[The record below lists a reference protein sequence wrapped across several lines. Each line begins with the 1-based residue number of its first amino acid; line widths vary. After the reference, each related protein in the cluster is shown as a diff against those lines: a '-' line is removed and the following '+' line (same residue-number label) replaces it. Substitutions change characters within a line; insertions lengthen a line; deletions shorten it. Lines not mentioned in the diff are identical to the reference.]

1 MEIWC
6 RWLLHD
12 SLKNCRLVV
21 QFSESPQKYSIKYFV
36 FSTILHIF
44 VSLKFKYMFDE
55 NLFTPM
61 IDGEKDKEIIGSQLF
76 INFLNQL
83 EGWKTKCKNLHWA
96 APKKNIHV
104 YLDEFLDI
112 MSDYQDGLAEG
123 YMGILGKMS
132 PNVIKGI
139 SSESLNAIDLISE
152 VLRGTI
158 AFYDKIPK
166 ETIYKGIASEC
177 ETFIQN
183 INKYKY
189 LFSLCDIRP
198 Y

>member
-1 MEIWC
+1 MKNSIFA
-6 RWLLHD
+6 D
-12 SLKNCRLVV
+12 SSLIEDIINDNTIEK
-21 QFSESPQKYSIKYFV
+21 SP
-36 FSTILHIF
+36 
-44 VSLKFKYMFDE
+44 
-55 NLFTPM
+55 
-61 IDGEKDKEIIGSQLF
+61 SQLF
-76 INFLNQL
+76 IDFINLL

-112 MSDYQDGLAEG
+112 LSEYQDGLAEG
-123 YMGILGKMS
+123 YMGILGKMQ
-132 PNVIKGI
+132 PNVIKGTP
-139 SSESLNAIDLISE
+139 SDSLNAIDFINE
-152 VLRGTI
+152 VRGATI
-158 AFYDKIPK
+158 VFYDKIPQ

-189 LFSLCDIRP
+189 LFELCDIRP